1 MMERFDQAGKLRTG
15 QPVEEPADIGV
26 GDMGKDALP
35 LRGGLARM
43 HGGCRPRW

>member
-1 MMERFDQAGKLRTG
+1 MERFDEAEKLRTG